1 TPPLGDPRADK
12 KKETI
17 MGTERILTVQEC
29 AEWKIEVAIEELT
42 RIKDCPD
49 LMHTQDGL
57 NALHYVKN
65 IADDLIQWIEE
76 KRRNPARLHVL

>member
-1 TPPLGDPRADK
+1 MK
-12 KKETI
+12 
-17 MGTERILTVQEC
+17 TERTLTVQEC

-57 NALHYVKN
+57 DILYSVKN
-65 IADDLIQWIEE
+65 IADDLIQWLEE
-76 KRRNPARLHVL
+76 KRRNLAGLHLLHGGSDE

>member
-1 TPPLGDPRADK
+1 MK
-12 KKETI
+12 
-17 MGTERILTVQEC
+17 TERILTVQEC

-57 NALHYVKN
+57 DILSSVKN